1 MVTIARQSIYC
12 LVILLMAVQPA
23 TFAFAMTDMDHGHA
37 LIEPVYSSSHD
48 SQAKQPHGFAHHSDA
63 SGDVA
68 HSDSIDNCCNS
79 SACNFAYPA
88 VDFLQAT
95 PLFPNLPVASIESA
109 FSSADLA
116 LSIKP
121 PMLDVL

>member
-1 MVTIARQSIYC
+1 MGTR
-12 LVILLMAVQPA
+12 LLSWYIRV
-23 TFAFAMTDMDHGHA
+23 AMIHR
-37 LIEPVYSSSHD
+37 LSSRT
-48 SQAKQPHGFAHHSDA
+48 GFAHHSDA

-68 HSDSIDNCCNS
+68 HSDSVDNCCNS